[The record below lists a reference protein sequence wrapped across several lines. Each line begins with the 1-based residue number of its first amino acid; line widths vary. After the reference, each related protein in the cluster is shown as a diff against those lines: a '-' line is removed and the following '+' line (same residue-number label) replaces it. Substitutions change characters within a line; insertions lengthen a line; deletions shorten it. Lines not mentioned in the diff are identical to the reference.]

1 MEQER
6 RKGQPAIPDHVHT
19 YLTPEQRETLRY
31 LKNYHCRL
39 AFVRREL
46 FQKAIPVVTGSNGKL
61 GVILEDGSINWNAEI
76 GFRDE

>member
-19 YLTPEQRETLRY
+19 YLTGEQLQTLRY
-31 LKNYHCRL
+31 LKNYRCEL

-46 FQKAIPVVTGSNGKL
+46 FQKAVPVIAGTDNRL
-61 GVILEDGSINWNAEI
+61 GVIEEDGEINWHPSI
-76 GFRDE
+76 SFRD